1 MTQEPLISVI
11 VPVYRVEQ
19 YLPKCVDSIL
29 NQTYRNLEVIL
40 VNDGS
45 PDTCGVICD
54 AYAEKD
60 PRVKVIHKENGGLS
74 SARNAG
80 IDIAQGEYFGFVDSD
95 DWIEP
100 EMYEILYSGIW
111 KYDAEVAYGGRYDV
125 DGETG
130 ERVVGLCP
138 EKEEC
143 ISGIEMLGRVFLR
156 DRCDSA
162 AWDKLYHRSLFDEIR
177 YPQGFNSEDIAIF
190 YKLMELTDK
199 VVMCNKPLYNYL
211 HRANS
216 ITTAKL
222 SDKTFHFLHHT
233 DTIYPYI
240 RKNHPELAD
249 KARYFHIAALIYSV
263 LMIDLATEEDQVK
276 YSALCS
282 QRRKELRFHLPF
294 LLTSSY
300 YGKQVR
306 LTNILLAL
314 GVYRPLRKI
323 YHKIK

>member
-11 VPVYRVEQ
+11 VPVYKVEQ

-40 VNDGS
+40 VDDGS

-60 PRVKVIHKENGGLS
+60 SRVKVIHKENGGLS

-100 EMYEILYSGIW
+100 GMYETLYAGIA
-111 KYDAEVAYGGRYDV
+111 KYNAQMAYGGRYDV
-125 DGETG
+125 DGATG
-130 ERVVGLCP
+130 EKTIGLCP
-138 EKEEC
+138 QKEEC
-143 ISGIEMLGRVFLR
+143 ISGMEMLGRVFVW
-156 DRCDSA
+156 DNVDSG
-162 AWDKLYHRSLFDEIR
+162 AWDKLYHRSLFEEIR
-177 YPQGFNSEDIAIF
+177 YPHGMINEDIAIF
-190 YKLMELTDK
+190 YKLMELADK
-199 VVMCNKPLYNYL
+199 VAMCNKPLYNYL

-216 ITTAKL
+216 ITTAKI
-222 SDKTFHFLHHT
+222 SDKTFHFVGHT
-233 DTIYPYI
+233 DIIYPYI
-240 RKNHPELAD
+240 QKEHPELTD
-249 KARYFHIAALIYSV
+249 RARYFHICALAYTV
-263 LMIDLATEEDQVK
+263 LMTDLAAEEDRAK
-276 YSALCS
+276 YADRCQ
-282 QRRKELRFHLPF
+282 QRRSELRSHLPF
-294 LLTSSY
+294 LMACPY
-300 YGKQVR
+300 FGKQAR